1 MKGSDQCSPLADPE
15 TSLDLT
21 FLSYKVSLQR
31 YWETKMI
38 CPQGSVQ
45 GCPLVRDGNCV
56 PGWWLL
62 LKLIHTSWRCSQ
74 AKANSILIL
83 STQAKFSSQDVC
95 FQRQSL
101 QRCFNYSGRNKCNQH
116 IFSVSF
122 QISRMCENAPQNI
135 FHYEDGTNLMVTF
148 SKCSFISYSYTGKNN
163 HRYNY
168 FSYTAKD
175 FKLLHVLHLT
185 EKTGIIMLTETLIY
199 ATIL

>member
-1 MKGSDQCSPLADPE
+1 
-15 TSLDLT
+15 
-21 FLSYKVSLQR
+21 
-31 YWETKMI
+31 MI

-62 LKLIHTSWRCSQ
+62 LKLIHTTWPCSQ
-74 AKANSILIL
+74 AKASSILIL
-83 STQAKFSSQDVC
+83 STQAKLSSQDVC

-122 QISRMCENAPQNI
+122 QVSRMCENAPQNI
-135 FHYEDGTNLMVTF
+135 FHYEDGTNLMATF
-148 SKCSFISYSYTGKNN
+148 SKCSFISYSYIGKVNQ
-163 HRYNY
+163 RYNY

-175 FKLLHVLHLT
+175 FSLLHVLHLT
-185 EKTGIIMLTETLIY
+185 EKTGILMLTE
-199 ATIL
+199 ILNLCNCFITKFSQTGYEIQVTRNSKKTKQNTFSL